1 MQLALES
8 SYWSNVMTVLPV
20 SVLRRRRVDRVV
32 VVRVVRRRRGQ
43 VAVVVAVVAPLA
55 PDGVLARG
63 AALVVPHLLVVPPDL
78 IGEMNSLQ

>member
-1 MQLALES
+1 MVNFHGNEL
-8 SYWSNVMTVLPV
+8 MIVLPV
-20 SVLRRRRVDRVV
+20 SVLRRGRVDRVV

-43 VAVVVAVVAPLA
+43 VAVVVAVVAPWLSA
-55 PDGVLARG
+55 DGVLARG

>member
-1 MQLALES
+1 
-8 SYWSNVMTVLPV
+8 MTVLPV

-32 VVRVVRRRRGQ
+32 VVRVVRRGQ
-43 VAVVVAVVAPLA
+43 VAVVVAVVAFA
-55 PDGVLARG
+55 ADGVLARG

>member
-1 MQLALES
+1 ML
-8 SYWSNVMTVLPV
+8 VLPV

-32 VVRVVRRRRGQ
+32 VVRVVRRGQ
-43 VAVVVAVVAPLA
+43 VAVVVAVVAALSA
-55 PDGVLARG
+55 DGVLARG

>member
-8 SYWSNVMTVLPV
+8 SYWSIVIIVLPV

-32 VVRVVRRRRGQ
+32 VVRVVRRGQ
-43 VAVVVAVVAPLA
+43 VAVVVAVVAAWLTA
-55 PDGVLARG
+55 DGVLARG

>member
-1 MQLALES
+1 M
-8 SYWSNVMTVLPV
+8 VMIVLPV

-32 VVRVVRRRRGQ
+32 VVRVVRRRGQ
-43 VAVVVAVVAPLA
+43 VAVVVAVVAA
-55 PDGVLARG
+55 FSADGVLARG

>member
-1 MQLALES
+1 
-8 SYWSNVMTVLPV
+8 MTVLPV

-32 VVRVVRRRRGQ
+32 VVRVVRRGQ
-43 VAVVVAVVAPLA
+43 VAVVVAVVAFA
-55 PDGVLARG
+55 ADSVLARG

>member
-1 MQLALES
+1 M
-8 SYWSNVMTVLPV
+8 VDFHGMIVLPV

-43 VAVVVAVVAPLA
+43 VAVVVAVVAPWLSA
-55 PDGVLARG
+55 DGVLARG

>member
-1 MQLALES
+1 MVNFHGNEL
-8 SYWSNVMTVLPV
+8 MIVLPV
-20 SVLRRRRVDRVV
+20 SVLRRGRVDRVV

-43 VAVVVAVVAPLA
+43 VAVVVAVVAAWLSA
-55 PDGVLARG
+55 DGVLARG

>member
-1 MQLALES
+1 ML
-8 SYWSNVMTVLPV
+8 VLPV

-32 VVRVVRRRRGQ
+32 VVRVVRRGQ
-43 VAVVVAVVAPLA
+43 VAVVVAVVAA
-55 PDGVLARG
+55 FSADGVLARG